1 MNLASFVSPSSDHL
15 DGALAREAVGAGA
28 HPKIGARY
36 VIFAVGIAPTPELA
50 EAARTHARALK
61 EALAP
66 WHAGYDSCNFVETPA
81 EAEVVLPHAPCQ
93 RLREIKAA
101 YDPDQAIISAH
112 PVRPARS

>member
-1 MNLASFVSPSSDHL
+1 VNLASFVSPSSDHL

-66 WHAGYDSCNFVETPA
+66 WHAGYDSCNFVET
-81 EAEVVLPHAPCQ
+81 EVVLPHASYQ